1 MEGIGVNCTL
11 CGSENPSN
19 ARFCIACGSSLARAA
34 VGMQA
39 AAGLS
44 EIQRIEVVSDNVTS
58 KTEKLAC
65 RVLGGTAWTVVSAG
79 TFIIAI
85 AWLSL
90 MDMNYYDDEQ
100 LMLKMIGYGVVAY
113 GISAILFGFRAFI
126 RTPR

>member
-1 MEGIGVNCTL
+1 M
-11 CGSENPSN
+11 
-19 ARFCIACGSSLARAA
+19 ARAA

-39 AAGLS
+39 AAVPS
-44 EIQRIEVVSDNVTS
+44 ETQRIEIVSDNATS

-65 RVLGGTAWTVVSAG
+65 RVLGGTAWIVVSAG

-85 AWLSL
+85 AWLGL